1 MSKYVLPIGVDAENL
16 VNPLNEAISTM
27 EKAENAAVGTGKS
40 INDALNT
47 GAKAAEKLDEK
58 LKPIGRDL
66 ESVIA
71 LGKKAGQELAQAFS
85 ERNINPSGLDKA
97 VSSFQKKLEGVSG
110 KIDIKLDDASLK
122 IYEKQLQSAKNEVEQ
137 LSIALRIAKDVMSK
151 MDVNSAE
158 YKELAETV
166 AFTEAA
172 IDEFNKTVVETEKT
186 QISAKQ
192 QLKAM
197 TNELNNMKL
206 AGLEGT
212 EAYKKLHAEAAELK
226 DTIADTNASLKAA
239 GSDTKT
245 FDGLISGAQG
255 LAGAFAVAQGAA
267 GLFGDENKDLEKAL
281 LKVNA
286 AMAILQGL
294 QAVAETLNKD
304 SAFSVVFLSN
314 ARKADVVA
322 TEGQI
327 AATAAQAVAMNGASL
342 AAKALRLSLSA
353 IGIGL
358 IISLVA
364 YLIAN
369 WDSLK
374 KSMEKLLPVGVSVAG
389 TFDKLKSVFVGVGT
403 ALVEYIIA
411 PFKIAIALITEGLDG
426 AVEQAKKSYN
436 VVDNYNKGYRQQEI
450 NNAKNH
456 ARDLKRERLEQ
467 WDNAIKIA
475 EAEGKDTYATRSK
488 WYKNKIA
495 LAKQEGEDTK
505 DLLQEAAEF
514 EARHRG
520 DMAKKAAD
528 AAKNA
533 ADEAKKQREKEQRE
547 AEEAAKKALE
557 FKKAQDALLIKYTDE
572 INKANI
578 SKIQDEYERER
589 EAIRTEAA
597 NKIRDLQK
605 DGAKRA
611 DVLEKQAELIKS
623 INEDANNRLLELE
636 KKHNEE
642 KTKLR
647 LEGEKMIVELQK
659 AGAARELALAEAEH
673 NEKLNDIATKFKN
686 ETDLKIRLTEAENAA
701 YEDRKKKITLDARQ
715 KEISENQSFE
725 ESMLEIMTGF
735 AGESVAVEEQKQ
747 IALSQIRL
755 KYAKENLNNLVAN
768 GGTDAEVAAAVL
780 AVQKAQKAADDAVKN
795 GKKFSWTKLLGMDK
809 LKPEEQ
815 QAVVDASKQMLSSLS
830 QITDGLIENYQRQID
845 KKQEAI
851 DQYNNEISDLEERLE
866 EEKALREN
874 GFANNVEVIEKEIEA
889 KKAQRDEEIRQ
900 QKEMQEKQRQL
911 QKMQMVADTA
921 VQLVNMITASTE
933 IFKSLAGIPF
943 IGVPLAIATIATMF
957 GAFAIAKANAFNSV
971 NSQKMR
977 GGGMIGGDKS
987 HEMGG
992 KKYYSADGDGYELED
1007 GEHVMPKDKTSKYF
1021 KLLEAMRTD
1030 NFNGINPLD
1039 FGVIELFRNL
1049 GFDPN
1054 EINSAN
1060 YDSNELRELA
1070 GVTVNVSSDSD
1081 EIRSMSKNIGF
1092 LARSKRDEAEHWED
1106 AEFYYTK
1113 RGTRITK
1120 IRKK

>member
-369 WDSLK
+369 LDSLK
-374 KSMEKLLPVGVSVAG
+374 KSMEKLLPAGVSVAG

-528 AAKNA
+528 AAKKA

-701 YEDRKKKITLDARQ
+701 YGDRKKKITLDARQ

-747 IALSQIRL
+747 IALAQIRL

-795 GKKFSWTKLLGMDK
+795 GKKISWTKLLGMDK

-845 KKQEAI
+845 KKQEVI
-851 DQYNNEISDLEERLE
+851 DQYNNEISDLEGRLE

-921 VQLVNMITASTE
+921 VQLVNMITASTD
-933 IFKSLAGIPF
+933 IFKAYAKIPF
-943 IGVPLAIATIATMF
+943 IGIPLAIATIATMF

-977 GGGMIGGDKS
+977 GGW
-987 HEMGG
+987 
-992 KKYYSADGDGYELED
+992 
-1007 GEHVMPKDKTSKYF
+1007 
-1021 KLLEAMRTD
+1021 
-1030 NFNGINPLD
+1030 
-1039 FGVIELFRNL
+1039 
-1049 GFDPN
+1049 
-1054 EINSAN
+1054 
-1060 YDSNELRELA
+1060 YDWR
-1070 GVTVNVSSDSD
+1070 
-1081 EIRSMSKNIGF
+1081 R
-1092 LARSKRDEAEHWED
+1092 
-1106 AEFYYTK
+1106 
-1113 RGTRITK
+1113 
-1120 IRKK
+1120 